1 MKLNFYA
8 LLYVAFLPFAGVVSA
23 TELPHWQDPEVV
35 EVNRYPMTATF
46 HTDGNRLSLNGIWDF
61 KWYETVESRSL
72 DFFKMDYDTSDWG
85 TMPVPGMWEL
95 NGYDIP
101 LYELACMGDSFCA
114 TMLRSVNGGGTESFD
129 SWNDFYGM
137 FFYALENK

>member
-8 LLYVAFLPFAGVVSA
+8 LLFVAFLLFAGVVSA

-101 LYELACMGDSFCA
+101 LYLNTG
-114 TMLRSVNGGGTESFD
+114 
-129 SWNDFYGM
+129 
-137 FFYALENK
+137 YAWRTWYKNNPPFVPVERNHAGHYRRTFKHSYRRT